1 MGDPNSLEGH
11 TSCAEVQVFGSNAGT
26 STETTASETEETTAA
41 ETEPET
47 EAVTDAEAEPVAEAQ
62 EETVSTEPAETSGDN
77 TELTAPQTSDSTLVL
92 LTITAVLSLG
102 ACAATKKK
110 VR

>member
-26 STETTASETEETTAA
+26 STETTAAETEETTATV

-47 EAVTDAEAEPVAEAQ
+47 EAVAETEPVAEAQ
-62 EETVSTEPAETSGDN
+62 EENVSTEPAETSGDN

-102 ACAATKKK
+102 VCAATKKK